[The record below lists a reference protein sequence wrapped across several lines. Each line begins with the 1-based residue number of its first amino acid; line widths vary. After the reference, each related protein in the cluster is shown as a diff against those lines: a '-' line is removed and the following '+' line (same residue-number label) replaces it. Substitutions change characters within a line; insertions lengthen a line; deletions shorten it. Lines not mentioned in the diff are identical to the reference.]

1 MDKKRK
7 ILIACVIVTVIVGGI
22 AFLKYMSGGSML
34 TDSTKGYIDVTCD
47 RMIKDSV
54 TGVYITVSEGQKLVV
69 ESKLSRGAISLKL
82 ERVKDEN
89 VDSQEKD
96 EDNDFEINEEFKGN
110 QISEFEVLP
119 GEYSGWCKTNKTT
132 TGTLKVYTE

>member
-82 ERVKDEN
+82 ERVASRGILP
-89 VDSQEKD
+89 SQRRR
-96 EDNDFEINEEFKGN
+96 
-110 QISEFEVLP
+110 
-119 GEYSGWCKTNKTT
+119 
-132 TGTLKVYTE
+132 